1 MTKQVPSLDET
12 LRDVFSLVPNDDALS
27 AREEVIAHYR
37 SGEGSISGSVIWCD
51 FQPDGTFLRAG
62 VSDVGLMESRSIL
75 SKGDHPVVN
84 EITEYAAQNGLQA
97 GNLVAS
103 TERDGFHWCIPYS
116 APSINK
122 RPVHGLRTLL
132 ITEDL
137 FLEVFDL
144 FNIEDQLTPA
154 EKRLV
159 YQLISG
165 LSTNEA
171 AELDGVS
178 IETKRS
184 HLKRAMSKL
193 GCSNQSGVMRL
204 IVSQM
209 IHVLYLCEGET
220 AQNRVIEAFT
230 MDHLDGAVRLSSQR
244 LPNGRLQR
252 VWEMGPADGKP
263 LLVLHGYLFPFL
275 MLNASK
281 ALTEMGR
288 RLVIPVR
295 PGYLDEQDSARIF
308 HEGRMVEQTVEDIEA
323 FIRQTWSGPIEV
335 LCHATGAYFAMILAK
350 KSPDIFSKIIVTSI
364 NLMMDSDEKQ
374 SLSASFLGGI
384 RRLAKHNGMYEMLV
398 RQFQKTTFSN
408 DRATRFV
415 LRRLFR
421 ESQTDLDALNG
432 VLGHGEAFGW
442 YQALHAASMVGIA
455 SDFSLVNS
463 QAKEALKDLSIPV
476 SFLHG
481 PDDCFT
487 SVAEM
492 KTYTELCPM
501 AEVRV
506 LPKGG
511 HLAIASHATLVWD
524 EIEEILALG

>member
-1 MTKQVPSLDET
+1 MTKQTPSLDET
-12 LRDVFSLVPNDDALS
+12 LLEVFSLVSTDDALS
-27 AREEVIAHYR
+27 ARQEVIAHYR
-37 SGEGSISGSVIWCD
+37 SGEGAVSGSVIWCD
-51 FQPDGTFLRAG
+51 FQSDGKFLRAG

-75 SKGDHPVVN
+75 SKGDHPVVK
-84 EITEYAAQNGLQA
+84 EITQYAAIHGLQA
-97 GNLVAS
+97 GNLIPS
-103 TERDGFHWCIPYS
+103 EERDGFHWCIPYS

-165 LSTNEA
+165 LTTIEA

-193 GCSNQSGVMRL
+193 GCTSQPAIMRL
-204 IVSQM
+204 IVSQL
-209 IHVLYLCEGET
+209 IHVLYLCESET

-275 MLNASK
+275 MLNAQDQ
-281 ALTEMGR
+281 LRHLGL

-308 HEGRMVEQTVEDIEA
+308 HEGRMIDQTLEDVEA
-323 FIRQTWSGPIEV
+323 FVRLTWSGPIDV
-335 LCHATGAYFAMILAK
+335 LCHATGAYYAMMIAK
-350 KSPDIFSKIIVTSI
+350 KSPNLFSRLIVTSI
-364 NLMMDSDEKQ
+364 NLMNDNSDKQ

-384 RRLAKHNGMYEMLV
+384 RKLAKHNGMYEMLV
-398 RQFQKTTFSN
+398 RQFQKTTFSS

-415 LRRLFR
+415 LRRLFK
-421 ESQTDLDALNG
+421 ESKTDLDALNG
-432 VLGHGEAFGW
+432 LSGHGEAFGW
-442 YQALHAASMVGIA
+442 YQSLHAASMVGIA
-455 SDFSLVNS
+455 SDFSLVS
-463 QAKEALKDLSIPV
+463 AQAGDALKDLSSPV
-476 SFLHG
+476 IFLHG

-487 SVAEM
+487 SVDEM
-492 KTYTELCPM
+492 KTYIELCPM
-501 AEVRV
+501 AEIKV
-506 LPKGG
+506 LHKGG
-511 HLAIASHATLVWD
+511 HIAISIHATLFWAQIDDV
-524 EIEEILALG
+524 LAG